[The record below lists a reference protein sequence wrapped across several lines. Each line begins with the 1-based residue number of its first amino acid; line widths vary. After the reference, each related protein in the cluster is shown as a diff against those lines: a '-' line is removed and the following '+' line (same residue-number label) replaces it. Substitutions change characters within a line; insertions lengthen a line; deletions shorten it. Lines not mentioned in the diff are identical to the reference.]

1 MDNSY
6 NPPAG
11 SPTLCR
17 VHWDRLFEDL
27 EGQLASE
34 WEAERAVLDAESERL
49 RIARLDLR
57 MRVRALVE
65 AGADATIDLVNGRRI
80 PVMLQTLGADWVA
93 VASRGTGDAPTA
105 SSALLLPL
113 HAIAGICTDHGMILA
128 SLEEPVVT
136 DLSLRE
142 RMTLG
147 FVLRDLAR
155 RRIPVHISTRPG
167 DEFHG
172 TIDRA
177 AADHLDLA
185 QHDPGAARL
194 AGAVRGFRMIPFA
207 SLIAVRAPG
216 DQMP

>member
-1 MDNSY
+1 M
-6 NPPAG
+6 
-11 SPTLCR
+11 
-17 VHWDRLFEDL
+17 HWDRLFEDL

-57 MRVRALVE
+57 SRLRVLCGS
-65 AGADATIDLVNGRRI
+65 GADATIELVNGRRL
-80 PVMLQTLGADWVA
+80 PVTLQTLGADWIA
-93 VASRGTGDAPTA
+93 VASRDTGRGTPQVPSG
-105 SSALLLPL
+105 LLIPL
-113 HAIAGICTDHGMILA
+113 HAVAGIGTDHGMVLA
-128 SLEEPVVT
+128 SLDAPVS
-136 DLSLRE
+136 DDGLRE

-155 RRIPVHISTRPG
+155 RRIPVHLTTHEG
-167 DEFHG
+167 DDVHG

-185 QHDPGAARL
+185 LHDPGQPRL
-194 AGAVRGFRMIPFA
+194 AGAVRGFRIIPFA
-207 SLIAVRAPG
+207 SLVAVRSRV